1 MTSPNASRDDFDRL
15 MGQWMEADAR
25 VRRPEHLLD
34 GVLNRTART
43 RRIPRWLL
51 VERWLPSSMTTRLHA
66 APRLAL
72 VAVLIAL
79 LVAAVAIALMAG
91 GQRRLPS
98 PFGPAANGLIA
109 YDTSAQIFVSTPDG
123 GQVRLLV
130 DGIPN
135 AAAATFSPD
144 GTRIAFWGDDSPDSL
159 YVVNADGSGLRKIS
173 GDLWISTNLPP
184 AWSPNGRLIAFSA
197 ETGPD
202 RLDEGIYVVDAS
214 GGDPRRIGD
223 PLPVRAFSPAWSPD
237 GTWIAFV
244 GTPKSNPAALDIW
257 AIRPDGGDAH
267 RLPISG
273 DVEFAQP
280 QWAPRVNPLR
290 LAYAATGTTAA
301 QDVFVLD
308 VDSGVE
314 SLISDDPRG
323 EQFPA
328 WSPDGSRL
336 AWLLGGTYV
345 NELQVASVPDGAVV
359 ASMPAGTMS
368 MPPAWSP
375 DGTKIYGSDEGNLS
389 ITVVTVDGSAP
400 AIRIPHPAGQSLPT
414 WQRLAP

>member
-1 MTSPNASRDDFDRL
+1 MTSRNASPDDFDRL
-15 MGQWMEADAR
+15 MRQWLDADAR
-25 VRRPEHLLD
+25 VGEPEHLLEH
-34 GVLNRTART
+34 VLTQT
-43 RRIPRWLL
+43 SHSRRRPRWLL
-51 VERWLPSSMTTRLHA
+51 PEWWLPVQLTMPLRA
-66 APRLAL
+66 APRLAPL
-72 VAVLIAL
+72 LLLIAL

-91 GQRRLPS
+91 GQRRLPP

-109 YDTSAQIFVSTPDG
+109 YDTFAQIFVSTPDG

-159 YVVNADGSGLRKIS
+159 YVVNADGSAVRKLS
-173 GDLWISTNLPP
+173 GDLWIATNLPP
-184 AWSPNGRLIAFSA
+184 AWSPDGRLIAFSA

-202 RLDEGIYVVDAS
+202 QLDEGIYVVNAS

-237 GTWIAFV
+237 ATWIAFI
-244 GTPKSNPAALDIW
+244 GIPKSDPAVLDIW

-267 RLPISG
+267 RLPTSG
-273 DVEFAQP
+273 TVEFAQP
-280 QWAPRVNPLR
+280 QWAPRVDPLR
-290 LAYAATGTTAA
+290 IVYAATGTTAE

-328 WSPDGSRL
+328 WSPDGSQV

-345 NELQVASVPDGAVV
+345 NELRIASDPDGAVV

-389 ITVVTVDGSAP
+389 ITIVTVDGSAP
-400 AIRIPHPAGQSLPT
+400 AIRIPHPASQSLPT

>member
-1 MTSPNASRDDFDRL
+1 MTSRNASSDDFDRL
-15 MGQWMEADAR
+15 MRQWMDSDAR
-25 VRRPEHLLD
+25 VGEPEHLLEH
-34 GVLNRTART
+34 LLERTAHT

-51 VERWLPSSMTTRLHA
+51 VERWLPTSTTTRLHA

-79 LVAAVAIALMAG
+79 LVAAVAIALTVG
-91 GQRRLPS
+91 GPRRLPA

-109 YDTSAQIFVSTPDG
+109 YDTFAQIFVSTPDG

-159 YVVNADGSGLRKIS
+159 YVVNADGSEVRKLS
-173 GDLWISTNLPP
+173 GDLWIATNLPP
-184 AWSPNGRLIAFSA
+184 TWSPDGRFIAFSA

-202 RLDEGIYVVDAS
+202 REDEAIYAVAAS
-214 GGDPRRIGD
+214 GGDPRRVGEQ
-223 PLPVRAFSPAWSPD
+223 LPVRALNPAWSPD
-237 GTWIAFV
+237 GTWIAFI
-244 GTPKSNPAALDIW
+244 GMPKSGPEVLEIW
-257 AIRPDGGDAH
+257 AVRPDGGDAH
-267 RLPISG
+267 QLPTTD
-273 DVEFAQP
+273 DVESAQP
-280 QWAPRVNPLR
+280 QWAPRVNPQR
-290 LAYAATGTTAA
+290 LAYAAIGDAGE

-314 SLISDDPRG
+314 TLISDDPAR
-323 EQFPA
+323 EEFPT
-328 WSPDGSRL
+328 WSPDGSRV
-336 AWLLGGTYV
+336 AWLLDGP
-345 NELQVASVPDGAVV
+345 NAKELRVASVPDGAVV
-359 ASMPAGTMS
+359 ATVPAGTMS

-375 DGTKIYGSDEGNLS
+375 DGTKIYGSDEGKRS

-400 AIRIPHPAGQSLPT
+400 AVLIPHPAGQSLPT